1 MKERDKLVYEKITQV
16 VKLLDEIDEMIN
28 DQSSELQK
36 ADYEI
41 SDWLHYIENSDIGKE
56 NSVKILNKVKELRQ
70 TRRTLHREYEIENAY
85 KNNSSKMMGNNT
97 RQLLLA
103 EINKAVKRY
112 DNEYKNRVLTEED
125 IKAILEPTKK
135 KAGRPKKV
143 EKEGENNVNSNDVR
157 GKEENTNKQA

>member
-103 EINKAVKRY
+103 EINKAIKRY
-112 DNEYKNRVLTEED
+112 DSEYKNRVLTEED

-143 EKEGENNVNSNDVR
+143 EKEGESNVNSIDVQS
-157 GKEENTNKQA
+157 KEKDKNKQA